1 MKIILDNEESEKFFH
16 NALCNSMGEVCSY
29 GLSLDYSDKE
39 YKAAV
44 KKLKEE
50 SPNSVVCREDVWM
63 QILKDGGSLT
73 LTDDE
78 DEDGEKNTITLADV
92 HKKVN
97 EVEDRHLTDM
107 ANENDDAYTG
117 DAIIQTVFFG
127 EIVYG

>member
-16 NALCNSMGEVCSY
+16 NALCNSMGEVCGY
-29 GLSLDYSDKE
+29 GLSLDYDDKE

-44 KKLKEE
+44 KKLKDAR
-50 SPNSVVCREDVWM
+50 PNSIICREDVWM
-63 QILKDGGSLT
+63 QILKNGGSLH
-73 LTDDE
+73 LIDEENDDE
-78 DEDGEKNTITLADV
+78 KHTIKLADV
-92 HKKVN
+92 YEKISKV
-97 EVEDRHLTDM
+97 EARHLIDM